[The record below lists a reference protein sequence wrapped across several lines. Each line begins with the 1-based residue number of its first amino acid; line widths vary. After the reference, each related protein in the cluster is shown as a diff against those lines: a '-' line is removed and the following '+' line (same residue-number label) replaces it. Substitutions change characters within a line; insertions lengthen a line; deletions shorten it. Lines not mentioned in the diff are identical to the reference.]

1 MRSLGFVLVPH
12 TQLVKFGTP
21 YSAGRE
27 RPFMFLSTTPE
38 LVPMRAPLVNS
49 QVP

>member
-38 LVPMRAPLVNS
+38 LVPMRAPLMNS